1 MPERPSAAAQRRPG
15 AAPSRPRGNH
25 RRGSERYDVVIIGAG
40 AAGLMCAAEAGKRG
54 RRAPVLEHADRV
66 GKKILI
72 SGGGRC
78 NFTNRWAVPE
88 DYQSGNIDGNLLH
101 IWIR

>member
-1 MPERPSAAAQRRPG
+1 MPKRPSAAQRRPG
-15 AAPSRPRGNH
+15 AAPSQPRGN
-25 RRGSERYDVVIIGAG
+25 RRGAERYDVAIVGAG
-40 AAGLMCAAEAGKRG
+40 VAGLMCAAEAGKQG
-54 RRAPVLEHADRV
+54 RRALVLEHADRV

>member
-1 MPERPSAAAQRRPG
+1 MSKRPSAAQRRPG
-15 AAPSRPRGNH
+15 AAPSLSRGN
-25 RRGSERYDVVIIGAG
+25 RREAERYDVVIVGAG

-54 RRAPVLEHADRV
+54 RRALVLEHADRV

-72 SGGGRC
+72 SRGGRC
-78 NFTNRWAVPE
+78 TFTNRWAVPE